1 MDENS
6 QGNVHNGQFGQQ
18 PTTQDILGHGSQ
30 MSYETYSLFTNGYN
44 VNITNDYI
52 LLKHVLMN
60 EKASPEIL
68 PFETDLL
75 SRLRIRMEEQVW
87 CDLGK

>member
-6 QGNVHNGQFGQQ
+6 QDTVAGGRFGQQ
-18 PTTQDILGHGSQ
+18 RTTQEILGHNSQ
-30 MSYETYSLFTNGYN
+30 MSYDTYSMFSNGYN

-75 SRLRIRMEEQVW
+75 SRLRMRMEQQVW
-87 CDLGK
+87 CGLDG